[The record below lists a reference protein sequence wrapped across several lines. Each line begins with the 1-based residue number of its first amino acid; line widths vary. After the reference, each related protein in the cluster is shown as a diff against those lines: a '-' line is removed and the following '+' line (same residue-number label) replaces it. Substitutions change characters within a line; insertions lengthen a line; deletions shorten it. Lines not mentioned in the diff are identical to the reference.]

1 MFVFLSKFSFT
12 SSIVSYFLL
21 KRLSIFEIYKAK
33 YHYIWR
39 YNHMRKTFFLSHLN
53 FLQKIFWKDDEKMIK
68 EVQMLCFSIH
78 YYICYYSERIDN
90 IILMALKKWK
100 NKNGKIINLFSRM
113 VQILIFFKW
122 NKKIVKKLWIFRF

>member
-1 MFVFLSKFSFT
+1 
-12 SSIVSYFLL
+12 
-21 KRLSIFEIYKAK
+21 
-33 YHYIWR
+33 
-39 YNHMRKTFFLSHLN
+39 
-53 FLQKIFWKDDEKMIK
+53 MIK

-122 NKKIVKKLWIFRF
+122 NKKIVKKL